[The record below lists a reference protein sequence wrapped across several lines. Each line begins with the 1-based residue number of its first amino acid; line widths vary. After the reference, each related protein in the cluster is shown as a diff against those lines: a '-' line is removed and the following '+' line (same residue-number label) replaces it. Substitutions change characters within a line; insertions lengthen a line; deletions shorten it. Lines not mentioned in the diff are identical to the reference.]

1 MYIYGKFFH
10 SAYEIHTLLS
20 NINNDATLYVHQLSF
35 HIRIDCVCKDQHHLN
50 NNNHAGKMET
60 NNISRILYSIEVIR
74 HIYFSRI
81 I

>member
-35 HIRIDCVCKDQHHLN
+35 HIRIDCVQRS
-50 NNNHAGKMET
+50 ASPG
-60 NNISRILYSIEVIR
+60 
-74 HIYFSRI
+74 
-81 I
+81 